1 MKLYMFGGGQ
11 PCQSQK
17 PMYGK
22 CWQLEAGMPEEL
34 QTMAGSNEHHANSQL
49 KIDKYCKEM
58 ASNYCQQLD
67 VSNMEYDD
75 DNGQQVAKANWE
87 NII

>member
-1 MKLYMFGGGQ
+1 
-11 PCQSQK
+11 
-17 PMYGK
+17 
-22 CWQLEAGMPEEL
+22 MPEEL

-75 DNGQQVAKANWE
+75 DNG
-87 NII
+87 